1 MRSRK
6 QMNPE
11 RAKELLFDLA
21 ANDPGKIDEIKQLS
35 RYIEMLENTIKS
47 RSIEN
52 LNSEESP
59 MKLWM
64 LMHEKKSSET
74 SMMNPLFHRYHWTHT
89 ALLERHKGS
98 ENAHLQVSRE
108 DFDKVIHT
116 IQTILKNKDTI
127 NTCMIQEQLDKF
139 TKRDEKQVPLTQL
152 YLCLRYLKA
161 AGLLAKCGGSYY
173 QYTGPSSQRS
183 FKKEA
188 ELIEKTAG
196 RIS

>member
-1 MRSRK
+1 MRSKK

-35 RYIEMLENTIKS
+35 RYIELLEETIKS
-47 RSIEN
+47 RSMEN
-52 LNSEESP
+52 SKSEESAIKFS
-59 MKLWM
+59 MVKGM
-64 LMHEKKSSET
+64 STET
-74 SMMNPLFHRYHWTHT
+74 SMTNPLFHRYHWTHT

-108 DFDKVIHT
+108 DFEKVILT
-116 IQTILKNKDTI
+116 IQTILKSKDTV
-127 NTCMIQEQLDKF
+127 NTSLIQKQLNKCIKKPKTHF
-139 TKRDEKQVPLTQL
+139 PLTQL